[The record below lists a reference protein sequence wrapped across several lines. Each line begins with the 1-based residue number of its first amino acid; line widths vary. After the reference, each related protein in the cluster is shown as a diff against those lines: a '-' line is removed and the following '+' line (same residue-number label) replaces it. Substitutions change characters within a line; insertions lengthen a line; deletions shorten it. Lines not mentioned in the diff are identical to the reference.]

1 MKNVLALQ
9 QIKADDVR
17 NYAEMAGS
25 AASLGCDGEDELHRS
40 S

>member
-9 QIKADDVR
+9 LIKTDETG

-25 AASLGCDGEDELHRS
+25 AASLGCDGEQIDN
-40 S
+40 

>member
-9 QIKADDVR
+9 LIETDNSS

-25 AASLGCDGEDELHRS
+25 AASLGCDDER
-40 S
+40 